1 MRLHVVHVAPVCPD
15 GKQGLSPKKSARGEL
30 SHIIHSGFI
39 HFGDPGT
46 QEP

>member
-1 MRLHVVHVAPVCPD
+1 MRLHVAPVCPD
-15 GKQGLSPKKSARGEL
+15 GEQELLLGVSARGEL

>member
-1 MRLHVVHVAPVCPD
+1 MRLHVASVCPD
-15 GKQGLSPKKSARGEL
+15 GEQGLSPKESARGEL
-30 SHIIHSGFI
+30 SHIIHSRFI